1 MTGMPRSEIEV
12 MRLLVRRPGLSVNE
26 TAAELGLQPPNASTA
41 VRSLV
46 ERGELERRADP
57 EDGRIVRLHP
67 TRQALAVRAAQER
80 AWGKAL
86 DQVLAGLRP
95 ENRQRLLGAAP
106 ALIALATALSE
117 QAGS

>member
-26 TAAELGLQPPNASTA
+26 TAAELGLQPPNTSTA

-46 ERGELERRADP
+46 ERGELERRTDP

-67 TRQALAVRAAQER
+67 TKQALAAREAQER
-80 AWGKAL
+80 AWGTAL
-86 DQVLAGLRP
+86 DQVLAGLAP
-95 ENRQRLLGAAP
+95 ENRRRLLDVAP
-106 ALIALATALSE
+106 ALIALAGALSE
-117 QAGS
+117 QSGP